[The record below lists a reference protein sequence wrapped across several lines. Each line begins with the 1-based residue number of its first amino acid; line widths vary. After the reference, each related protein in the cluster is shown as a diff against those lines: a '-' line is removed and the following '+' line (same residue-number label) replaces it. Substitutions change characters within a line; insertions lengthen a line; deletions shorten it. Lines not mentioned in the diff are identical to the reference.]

1 MGVISLE
8 IDYPEAK
15 KESQGK
21 RQNPTKITVI
31 GVAEASCMAE
41 IGISERQPNGCTMQ
55 GSRLFCTHVAKS
67 VTISAFVQY
76 AI

>member
-1 MGVISLE
+1 MISLE

-21 RQNPTKITVI
+21 RQNPTKITVLR
-31 GVAEASCMAE
+31 VTEASSMAE
-41 IGISERQPNGCTMQ
+41 IGISEGQSKGCTMQ

-67 VTISAFVQY
+67 VTKPAFVQY
-76 AI
+76 AT

>member
-21 RQNPTKITVI
+21 RQNPTKITVT
-31 GVAEASCMAE
+31 GVAEAAYMTK
-41 IGISERQPNGCTMQ
+41 IGISKGQHKGCTMQ
-55 GSRLFCTHVAKS
+55 GSRLLCTHVAKP
-67 VTISAFVQY
+67 VIIPVVATV
-76 AI
+76 